1 MLELWLATDV
11 WKEQVEA
18 AEFILECPVAILG
31 LPVIELSY
39 ECNGLGAGGP
49 FSIPDA
55 WLPLML
61 PSVDAIVPIGSS
73 ELVHATFSF
82 IDMSPN
88 VLVDTPAV
96 LQQTSHFRLTLGR
109 KRMGAERNVLLAHM
123 GVQRL
128 GTH

>member
-1 MLELWLATDV
+1 MLELRLATDV
-11 WKEQVEA
+11 GKEQVEA

-39 ECNGLGAGGP
+39 ECNGLSAWGP
-49 FSIPDA
+49 LSIPDA

-61 PSVDAIVPIGSS
+61 PSVDAIVPVRGS
-73 ELVHATFSF
+73 ELVHATFRF
-82 IDMSPN
+82 IDMSPD

-96 LQQTSHFRLTLGR
+96 LQQTQHFRLTLVR
-109 KRMGAERNVLLAHM
+109 KRMGAEGNVLLAHM
-123 GVQRL
+123 GLQRL